1 MPDKTNALSRC
12 DVSVSLSQG
21 DHEEP
26 AETKEAYETWRH
38 AVYSALANVQLGF
51 EQVTAAL
58 KVLRS
63 STVLEDSTHAD
74 MFSDVDTLQTRI
86 NYIILSELHA
96 SETANYRAVKDDDEP
111 VPKYEK
117 RTRIRR

>member
-1 MPDKTNALSRC
+1 MPEKTSALSRC
-12 DVSVSLSQG
+12 DVSVSLSQN
-21 DHEEP
+21 EP
-26 AETKEAYETWRH
+26 DAPEKKEAYETWRH

-74 MFSDVDTLQTRI
+74 MYSDVDTLQTRI

-96 SETANYRAVKDDDEP
+96 SETANYRAVRDDDEP

-117 RTRIRR
+117 RPRARR